1 MSLKKKPT
9 PKKLRPEIVVAII
22 GVIGVIGAAIIANV
36 DKWSPKSNVNSNSS
50 IAEPSRVPAS
60 NIKDTNSPVMDQS
73 SKELIDLLNQ
83 RASRIV
89 ETMESEKQKA
99 LASLREGNGRA
110 SRSPE
115 AEAEFLQELDNTQ
128 KLFIQLHEKHIE
140 AIKNGKLGLAH
151 DIVSDIHYLLWV
163 RERNLFWEA
172 YAIPSARYSR
182 HHFPPPDTYVS
193 SYPGEK
199 PFHLIKKFPKQLA
212 AIWMGYSP
220 RIDINRIDRIKKQ
233 LEEMK

>member
-9 PKKLRPEIVVAII
+9 PEKLRFEIVVAII
-22 GVIGVIGAAIIANV
+22 GGIGIIGAAIIANV
-36 DKWSPKSNVNSNSS
+36 DKWSSKSNVNSNSS
-50 IAEPSRVPAS
+50 IAEPSTVTTS
-60 NIKDTNSPVMDQS
+60 NIKDTNSLEMDQS
-73 SKELIDLLNQ
+73 SKELIDLLSQ

-99 LASLREGNGRA
+99 VASLREGKGRA

-163 RERNLFWEA
+163 RERSLFWEA
-172 YAIPSARYSR
+172 NAIPSARYGGR
-182 HHFPPPDTYVS
+182 GFPPPNTYVS
-193 SYPGEK
+193 SYPGEE
-199 PFHLIKKFPKQLA
+199 PSYLIKKFPKQLA
-212 AIWMGYSP
+212 AIWMGYNP
-220 RIDINRIDRIKKQ
+220 RIDINRIDRIEKQ

>member
-36 DKWSPKSNVNSNSS
+36 DKWSSKSNVNSNSS
-50 IAEPSRVPAS
+50 IAEPSRVPTS

-99 LASLREGNGRA
+99 VASLREGKGRA

-163 RERNLFWEA
+163 RQRNLFWEA
-172 YAIPSARYSR
+172 YAIPSASYSLD
-182 HHFPPPDTYVS
+182 FPPPNTYVS
-193 SYPGEK
+193 SYPGEE
-199 PFHLIKKFPKQLA
+199 PSHLSKKFPKQLA

-220 RIDINRIDRIKKQ
+220 RIDINRIDRIEKQ